1 MSSESRRVRSSRRRG
16 LDLTPGRAPI
26 ADRLDYPPPV
36 ADWLAF
42 LAELLAAEF
51 LREVNERGDPE

>member
-1 MSSESRRVRSSRRRG
+1 MSRRFGAVPPPSTPVR
-16 LDLTPGRAPI
+16 DPI
-26 ADRLDYPPPV
+26 ESPPV

-51 LREVNERGDPE
+51 LREVRQGGDRE

>member
-1 MSSESRRVRSSRRRG
+1 MSHRRRKVPTVSVPVTDP
-16 LDLTPGRAPI
+16 LES
-26 ADRLDYPPPV
+26 PPV

-51 LREVNERGDPE
+51 LREVNQGGDRG

>member
-1 MSSESRRVRSSRRRG
+1 MSRRLGSGPPAS
-16 LDLTPGRAPI
+16 TPVSDP
-26 ADRLDYPPPV
+26 LESPPV

-51 LREVNERGDPE
+51 LREVSQGGDRE

>member
-1 MSSESRRVRSSRRRG
+1 MSPEGQRVRSRRRG
-16 LDLTPGRAPI
+16 PIPARGGAPVG
-26 ADRLDYPPPV
+26 DRLECAPPV

-51 LREVNERGDPE
+51 LREVHQGGDPE

>member
-1 MSSESRRVRSSRRRG
+1 MNPGQPVRPSRRG
-16 LDLTPGRAPI
+16 LIPAPDG
-26 ADRLDYPPPV
+26 ASVGDRLECASPV

-51 LREVNERGDPE
+51 LREVNQGGDPE